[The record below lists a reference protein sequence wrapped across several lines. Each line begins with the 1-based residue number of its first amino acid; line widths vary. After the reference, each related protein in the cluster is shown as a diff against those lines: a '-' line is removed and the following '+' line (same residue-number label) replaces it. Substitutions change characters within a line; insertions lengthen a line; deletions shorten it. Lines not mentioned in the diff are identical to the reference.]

1 MEGAMETQLKI
12 HLKLSGVI
20 AASLMF
26 LSLIGAST
34 AFAASPKMPRRL
46 KVGTSI
52 PLLKITPET
61 MRHAKSVGIDC
72 IEVGMSGF
80 KVGDSGDAYF
90 IQNKDE
96 AIRQVQQA
104 KKAAEDAGVEI
115 WSVHMPAGSQ
125 FEISKGD
132 EQERRKVVDFQ
143 KQVIVSLVSI
153 LHPKIVLF
161 HPSFFIPKNEKQLR
175 MQQLLKSSRELDAAV
190 KSIGA
195 TMVLENM
202 NDASDKHMVLMQRTK
217 DIVET
222 FNLLPADIYSA
233 IDLNHIN
240 HPEQLIR
247 ALGKRVKTLHVSDGT
262 GIQEEHWFPCSGKG
276 VNNWVAILS
285 ALNDTGYSGPFMFEV
300 KPSEYS
306 DFRDLTSCYDKMYS
320 DYVRSLSKR

>member
-1 MEGAMETQLKI
+1 METRLIARLTLKRR
-12 HLKLSGVI
+12 I
-20 AASLMF
+20 AASLIL
-26 LSLIGAST
+26 LSLVGTPA
-34 AFAASPKMPRRL
+34 AFAASPKLPRRL

-52 PLLKITPET
+52 PFRKITPET
-61 MRHAKSVGIDC
+61 MKHAKSVGIDC

-80 KVGDSGDAYF
+80 KVGDSGGAYF
-90 IQNKDE
+90 IQDKDE
-96 AIRQVQQA
+96 VMRQMREA
-104 KKAAEDAGVEI
+104 KKAADDAGIKI

-125 FEISKGD
+125 FEISKGN

-175 MQQLLKSSRELDAAV
+175 MQQLLKSSKELDEAV

-202 NDASDKHMVLMQRTK
+202 NDASDKHIVLMQRTP
-217 DIVET
+217 DIVEA

-320 DYVRSLSKR
+320 DYVSSLSKR

>member
-1 MEGAMETQLKI
+1 MKGAMKTRLKI
-12 HLKLSGVI
+12 HRKLRSVI
-20 AASLMF
+20 AASWLF
-26 LSLIGAST
+26 LSLVGALA
-34 AFAASPKMPRRL
+34 AFAASPKMPKRL
-46 KVGTSI
+46 EVGTSI

-61 MRHAKSVGIDC
+61 MRHAKSAGIDC

-104 KKAAEDAGVEI
+104 KKAADDAGVEI

-143 KQVIVSLVSI
+143 KQVIVNLVSI

-175 MQQLLKSSRELDAAV
+175 MQQLLKSSKELDEAV

-202 NDASDKHMVLMQRTK
+202 NDASDKHIVLMQRTP
-217 DIVET
+217 DIVEA

-262 GIQEEHWFPCSGKG
+262 GIREEHWFPCSGKG

-306 DFRDLTSCYDKMYS
+306 DFRDLTSCYNKMYG
-320 DYVRSLSKR
+320 DYVSSLSGR